1 MSPYKFSLLVSKSL
15 SLEVSQEAVTMN
27 DEQIQIVNGP
37 NHPRA
42 LEVDSETRRLRDLA
56 TASLSDLATASLSDS
71 ETQRLRDC
79 LSDSGTDLELD
90 AALESVVKSID
101 QTAIDLITAADA
113 IAELARD
120 SATPRLRDCLSDSET
135 QRLSDSET
143 AFTETAFVSIIM
155 PVRNEA
161 RYISE
166 TLMQLVG
173 QDYPADRYEILV
185 ADGMSDDDTREIVVG
200 LSRQYPQIRLLDN
213 LERRSGA
220 GRNVGFRASR
230 GEYVLVVD
238 GHCHIPDDQLFRS
251 VVDCFQT
258 SNADCLGRPQP
269 LDAPGL
275 SRFQRGIAV
284 ARSSWLGHGGDSL
297 IFGQYEGFASP
308 VSNGAAY
315 RRDVFEKI
323 GYVDEAFDAAEDVEF
338 NYRVEKAGLT
348 AYTSPRLTVRYHPRE
363 SFKGLFRQMQRY
375 GMGRCRFIK
384 KHREA
389 LTINQL
395 VPALF
400 VCGLFVLLLSFF
412 KPLVPGTW
420 LPVFML
426 WALYNLYA
434 LILLGESAR
443 LSSKKGWTF
452 FPLLPLIFVTIHT
465 GIGWGFVRQ
474 LFKGENVAS
483 RNGSVADRPIHS

>member
-1 MSPYKFSLLVSKSL
+1 
-15 SLEVSQEAVTMN
+15 MN

-37 NHPRA
+37 SHPKV
-42 LEVDSETRRLRDLA
+42 LEVDSETQRLYDLE
-56 TASLSDLATASLSDS
+56 TASLSDFAT
-71 ETQRLRDC
+71 
-79 LSDSGTDLELD
+79 ELD
-90 AALESVVKSID
+90 SALESVVKSID
-101 QTAIDLITAADA
+101 QTAINLTTAADA
-113 IAELARD
+113 ISELATLEISSLRD
-120 SATPRLRDCLSDSET
+120 SATPRLRDCLSVSAT
-135 QRLSDSET
+135 PRLSDSET
-143 AFTETAFVSIIM
+143 AFTATQGLSDSATAFVSVVM

-161 RYISE
+161 RYIRE

-173 QDYPADRYEILV
+173 QDYPVDRYEILV

-213 LERRSGA
+213 PERRSGA

-363 SFKGLFRQMQRY
+363 NFKGLFRQMQRY

-400 VCGLFVLLLSFF
+400 VCGLFVLLISFF
-412 KPLVPGTW
+412 KPLVPGSW
-420 LPVFML
+420 LPVFIL

-443 LSSKKGWTF
+443 LASKKGWTF

>member
-1 MSPYKFSLLVSKSL
+1 
-15 SLEVSQEAVTMN
+15 MN

-37 NHPRA
+37 SHPKV
-42 LEVDSETRRLRDLA
+42 LEVDSETQRLYDLE
-56 TASLSDLATASLSDS
+56 TASLSDFAT
-71 ETQRLRDC
+71 
-79 LSDSGTDLELD
+79 ELD
-90 AALESVVKSID
+90 SALESVVKSID
-101 QTAIDLITAADA
+101 QTAINLTTAADA
-113 IAELARD
+113 ISELATLEISSLRD
-120 SATPRLRDCLSDSET
+120 SATP
-135 QRLSDSET
+135 RLSDSET
-143 AFTETAFVSIIM
+143 AFLSIIM

-161 RYISE
+161 RYIRE

-213 LERRSGA
+213 PERRSGA
-220 GRNVGFRASR
+220 GRNVGFRSSR

-258 SNADCLGRPQP
+258 SQADCLGRPQP

-363 SFKGLFRQMQRY
+363 NFKGLFRQMQRY
-375 GMGRCRFIK
+375 GTGRCRFIK

-412 KPLVPGTW
+412 KPLVPGSW
-420 LPVFML
+420 LSVFIL

-434 LILLGESAR
+434 LILLVESAR
-443 LSSKKGWTF
+443 LASKNGWTF

-474 LFKGENVAS
+474 AFKGANVES
-483 RNGSVADRPIHS
+483 RNGSVAGRPIHS